1 MSTTAPANGGFTVE
15 TEGWVRVQ
23 LTYDETTS
31 GSDIW
36 VLPGRTYPVQVIAYE
51 FPSPN
56 LAPAGLTWLPED
68 LGGYRA
74 SRAFDEGET
83 VDVGGSIGFYAGASG
98 TLTVHVGGASNEV
111 SLSIGDFWA
120 GHADSVTFGTIMFIT
135 AIY

>member
-1 MSTTAPANGGFTVE
+1 MATAPANGGFTVE
-15 TEGWVRVQ
+15 TEGWIRVQ
-23 LTYDETTS
+23 LADDETMG

-36 VLPGRTYPVQVIAYE
+36 VLPDRTYPLRVAAYE
-51 FPSPN
+51 FPTPS
-56 LAPAGLTWLPED
+56 LAPVGLTWLSED

-83 VDVGGSIGFYAGASG
+83 ADVSGSVGFYAAGNGS
-98 TLTVHVGGASNEV
+98 LTVHVVGEDSDEV

-120 GHADSVTFGTIMFIT
+120 GHADSVTFDTLTFIT